1 MAEPVGHLLSKPKNQ
16 IQGKNYRRGG
26 VRRTVVTDLAALT
39 PLTFSMAGALVVD
52 EALKLFNQGVRYDE
66 IIFSPRNML
75 DSNFRPSKSKMS
87 FSKIAQME
95 FSIL

>member
-1 MAEPVGHLLSKPKNQ
+1 
-16 IQGKNYRRGG
+16 
-26 VRRTVVTDLAALT
+26 LT
-39 PLTFSMAGALVVD
+39 PLTFSMAGALVVA